1 MKNSLSYNNQN
12 KRTTKSFVTT
22 KSENIHLDIR
32 QQIIDSIISYF
43 CAGYISICHSEY
55 VLLYNSI

>member
-32 QQIIDSIISYF
+32 QQLIDSIISYF
-43 CAGYISICHSEY
+43 CTGYISICNSEY
-55 VLLYNSI
+55 VLLYDYI

>member
-43 CAGYISICHSEY
+43 CAGYTSVCNSEY
-55 VLLYNSI
+55 V